1 LGIKTTSGHNL
12 IGSPILFKKHTDGNS
27 DELHKVYELGYV
39 WEMLAPMILLYW
51 DIAGWQ
57 LWLSKESF
65 SLGPPRF
72 FGVRDLGR
80 WKSQGVSLRNDLWV
94 VTVVGRI
101 VGSACLSICFICE
114 LSDCIG

>member
-1 LGIKTTSGHNL
+1 
-12 IGSPILFKKHTDGNS
+12 
-27 DELHKVYELGYV
+27 
-39 WEMLAPMILLYW
+39 M
-51 DIAGWQ
+51 
-57 LWLSKESF
+57 
-65 SLGPPRF
+65 
-72 FGVRDLGR
+72 FGTWG